1 MGSGIVSKLGR
12 RVASNRPLRVAR
24 ENGAAAVE
32 FALVSGILFLVLF
45 GILQYG
51 LYFNDS
57 LNTRQGVREGAR
69 QGVVRN
75 FPSCGTA
82 TTDLDRLKCNTE
94 HEIGAL
100 TGPTYVK
107 VVTPAGGWAK
117 AKPLTVCAMVKSDG
131 ALGLLPMPND
141 GWILSKTQMSIE
153 QAATPLPTGT
163 ASADTL
169 PSGATWSWWS

>member
-1 MGSGIVSKLGR
+1 VAVADMRRGTLGR
-12 RVASNRPLRVAR
+12 PRTSDGAS
-24 ENGAAAVE
+24 AVE

-51 LYFNDS
+51 LFFNDS

-75 FPSCGTA
+75 FVSCGTA
-82 TTDLDRLKCNTE
+82 TTDLDKLRCTTKK
-94 HEIGAL
+94 EIGAL

-107 VVTPAGGWAK
+107 ILTPAGGWAK
-117 AKPLTVCAMVKSDG
+117 AQPLTVCAMVKSDG
-131 ALGLLPMPND
+131 ALGLLPMPNG
-141 GWILSKTQMSIE
+141 GWIYSKTQMSIE
-153 QAATPLPTGT
+153 QADAPLPSGS

-169 PSGATWSWWS
+169 PTGVSWSWCS